1 MHKRIYI
8 FILAFLFFIG
18 FLVLQLFFSKGN
30 IFEQSKME
38 HLIKEYEYKVDSL
51 KGVIEEYKS
60 EVDRLQN
67 DSLYK
72 EEILRTKY
80 GMSRDGEKVFQ
91 MVKPGKLGQ

>member
-18 FLVLQLFFSKGN
+18 VLVLQLFFSKGN
-30 IFEQSKME
+30 LFEQKKIE
-38 HLIKEYEYKVDSL
+38 HLITEYEYKVDSL
-51 KGVIEEYKS
+51 KGIIDDYKS
-60 EVDRLQN
+60 EIERLQN

-72 EEILRTKY
+72 EQILRTKY

-91 MVKPGKLGQ
+91 MVK